1 MNYISGYHS
10 SVFVRFLHS
19 LFIQMPAQV
28 WFRVLSLAIPSSAQ
42 FVNHTNVSDSVL
54 MDAWKAAQTNLATNP
69 FPTSGQG
76 TAGNHPPDPRALTVQ
91 PSNVAVVPVPDTPIS
106 DLIKVDPAW
115 KADKDPS
122 GTILI
127 DFAAGFME
135 YTTVHAVTM
144 PWTRPR
150 VYAAASEVPKVL
162 SYEFEN
168 IILAKLGYNVEG
180 R

>member
-19 LFIQMPAQV
+19 LFIQVPAQV
-28 WFRVLSLAIPSSAQ
+28 WFRFLSLVIPSSSQ
-42 FVNHTNVSDSVL
+42 FINHTNVSDAVL
-54 MDAWKAAQTNLATNP
+54 MDAWKQAQQHLATSS
-69 FPTSGQG
+69 FPLSGQG
-76 TAGNHPPDPRALTVQ
+76 TAGSHPPDPRALSIQ
-91 PSNVAVVPVPDTPIS
+91 PNKVAVVSVPDTPIS
-106 DLIKVDPAW
+106 DLVKVDPDW
-115 KADKDPS
+115 KVGKDPS
-122 GTILI
+122 GAILI
-127 DFAAGFME
+127 DFAAGFLE

-150 VYAAASEVPKVL
+150 VYAASSEVPLVL

-168 IILAKLGYNVEG
+168 IILSRLGYNVEG